1 MIDPATA
8 LPPIATLDELRELVD
23 LDRVVWC
30 DVRWYLDGRDARAA
44 YDGGHLPGAVF
55 VDMDT
60 VLAAPPTPEQGRH
73 PLPSPTR
80 FATELGA
87 LGVADD
93 DLVVA
98 YDDNGGLQAGRM
110 VWMLRAIGRRAV
122 VLDGG
127 IQSWPGELTTDVPER
142 AAVERTAVDWPA
154 ELLID
159 IDEVAARSEAGDTV
173 ILDAR
178 AAARYRGEMEP
189 VDPKA
194 GHIPGAKV
202 RPVTDNVVDG
212 AFKSAEQLRAD
223 FGALGV
229 DESTPVIAYCG
240 SGVTACHNI
249 LAIERAGL
257 GTARLFPGSWSQW
270 SNDDVR
276 PVATGDD

>member
-1 MIDPATA
+1 MTDPAAA
-8 LPPIATLDELRELVD
+8 LQPIATLDELRELVD

-73 PLPSPTR
+73 PLPSPAT
-80 FATELGA
+80 FAAELGA
-87 LGVADD
+87 LGIADD

-110 VWMLRAIGRRAV
+110 VWMLRATGRRAV

-142 AAVERTAVDWPA
+142 AAVERTSVDWPA
-154 ELLID
+154 ELLVD

-229 DESTPVIAYCG
+229 DENTPVIAYCG

-270 SNDDVR
+270 SNDDAR

>member
-1 MIDPATA
+1 MTDPAAA
-8 LPPIATLDELRELVD
+8 LQPIATLDELRELVD

-73 PLPSPTR
+73 PLPSPTT
-80 FATELGA
+80 FAAELGA
-87 LGVADD
+87 LGIADD

-142 AAVERTAVDWPA
+142 AAVERTSVDWPA
-154 ELLID
+154 ELLVD

-229 DESTPVIAYCG
+229 DENTPVIAYCG

-270 SNDDVR
+270 SNDDAR

>member
-1 MIDPATA
+1 MTEPAAA

-73 PLPSPTR
+73 PLPSPTT

-87 LGVADD
+87 LGIADD

-110 VWMLRAIGRRAV
+110 VWMLRTIGRRAV

-142 AAVERTAVDWPA
+142 AEVERIAVDWPA
-154 ELLID
+154 ELLVD
-159 IDEVAARSEAGDTV
+159 IDEVAARSEAGDAV

-229 DESTPVIAYCG
+229 DENTPVIAYCG

-270 SNDDVR
+270 SNDDAR

>member
-1 MIDPATA
+1 MST
-8 LPPIATLDELRELVD
+8 LPPIATLDELRDLLD
-23 LDRVVWC
+23 LDTVVWC

-44 YDGGHLPGAVF
+44 YDAGHLPGAVF
-55 VDMDT
+55 IDMDT
-60 VLAAPPTPEQGRH
+60 VLAAPPSPEAGRH
-73 PLPSPTR
+73 PLPSPAT
-80 FATELGA
+80 FAEELGA
-87 LGVADD
+87 LGIGDGDV
-93 DLVVA
+93 VVA

-110 VWMLRAIGRRAV
+110 VWMLRAIGRAAV

-127 IQSWPGELTTDVPER
+127 MQSWTGELTTDVPER
-142 AAVERTAVDWPA
+142 AAVERTVVDWPT
-154 ELLID
+154 ELLVD
-159 IDEVAARSEAGDTV
+159 IDEVAALSAAGDAV
-173 ILDAR
+173 IIDAR

-212 AFKSAEQLRAD
+212 SFKSAEELRAD
-223 FGALGV
+223 FEAIGV
-229 DESTPVIAYCG
+229 TNDTEVIAYCG

-257 GTARLFPGSWSQW
+257 GTARLFAGSWSQW
-270 SNDDVR
+270 SNDDAR

>member
-1 MIDPATA
+1 MTDPAAA
-8 LPPIATLDELRELVD
+8 LQPIATLDELRELVD

-73 PLPSPTR
+73 PLPSPAT
-80 FATELGA
+80 FAAELGA
-87 LGVADD
+87 LGIADD

-142 AAVERTAVDWPA
+142 AAVERTSVDWPA
-154 ELLID
+154 ELLVD

-229 DESTPVIAYCG
+229 DENTPVIAYCG

-270 SNDDVR
+270 SNDDAR